1 MKRPGEKPPVES
13 KEVAALR
20 RLRMGVWPSCPQCG
34 GEMVVRVLNCSGL
47 SDDQL
52 NALQDT
58 DPQAYCN
65 HLILPPVFECDACEG
80 IELPVVGW
88 PETKAQR
95 AMTQDWKRKSDIVSE
110 HSQKPGAS
118 PFRFCPH
125 CGGSL
130 ENDRH
135 GN

>member
-13 KEVAALR
+13 PEVAALR
-20 RLRMGVWPSCPQCG
+20 RLRMGVWPSCPKCG

-47 SDDQL
+47 SDDDL

-58 DPQAYCN
+58 DPQVYCN
-65 HLILPPVFECDACEG
+65 HLILPPVFECDTCRDVQ
-80 IELPVVGW
+80 LPVVGW

-95 AMTQDWKRKSDIVSE
+95 AIRSKEKTDTKSESE
-110 HSQKPGAS
+110 AGPPA
-118 PFRFCPH
+118 FRFCPH

-130 ENDRH
+130 ENGRH